1 MRDPDLVQRA
11 ERAATALE
19 RAWIHWRTMHG
30 LGSDPLPP
38 VSSYVGYSLEEPWG
52 QPRVVFGVG
61 AEEAER
67 LAALL
72 NGHDCY
78 GPIHAEVTGRAE
90 WRYAAASD
98 PGSQGRI
105 LGDQVPVPAQAPPP
119 PADMFAPGSY
129 TGAAAVESAT
139 DDSAAVGGAVAV
151 SAAPDS
157 AVIDSAVIDSA
168 VVDSAEN
175 DSAEND
181 MALADTATIDTAAID
196 GAVIDGAATD
206 SAPADASGGTTQ
218 REDAVN
224 GNAVTP
230 APAAVASE
238 TGTANAPPAVASRRP
253 RSRKVPPV
261 SLQPVALGSRDGEA
275 DLYLPP
281 FEDQGQRADP
291 GSRAEL
297 QETAPPAIVALRGQL
312 ADPDEQ
318 AAPFAAAPI
327 DASSSEILPSQG
339 PGYRGPRYQG
349 SPPQYEAGSD
359 PYLDPSAPAPAP
371 APAPT
376 PAADRDVAAGGG
388 QRARGKSRQL
398 NKLGRARR
406 QGPGAHEAWDSADE
420 RSATDH
426 AV

>member
-61 AEEAER
+61 ADEAER

-78 GPIHAEVTGRAE
+78 GPIHAEVTGRPE

-139 DDSAAVGGAVAV
+139 DDSAAAGGPVAG

-168 VVDSAEN
+168 V
-175 DSAEND
+175 ND

-196 GAVIDGAATD
+196 GAVIDGAVIDGAAID
-206 SAPADASGGTTQ
+206 SAPADAPGGTTQ

-238 TGTANAPPAVASRRP
+238 TTAANASAAVASRRP

-297 QETAPPAIVALRGQL
+297 QETAPPAIVALRRQL

-327 DASSSEILPSQG
+327 DTSSSDILPSQG
-339 PGYRGPRYQG
+339 PGYRGQRYQG

-359 PYLDPSAPAPAP
+359 PYLDPSAPAPA
-371 APAPT
+371 
-376 PAADRDVAAGGG
+376 ADRDVAASSG